1 MLLLSALLRMLYHV
15 LRLGV
20 RVAGS
25 VEIGRSHRRWSKT
38 EPVDCW
44 EIIPCKFDVDR
55 FAPAP
60 QAGGHEAAPRPS
72 QPIDTATG
80 LPSGNP
86 IARPRGPE

>member
-1 MLLLSALLRMLYHV
+1 MLLLSALLRMLHNV

-25 VEIGRSHRRWSKT
+25 VEIGRSHRKRSRT

-44 EIIPCKFDVDR
+44 ENIPCKFDVDW
-55 FAPAP
+55 FAPAS
-60 QAGGHEAAPRPS
+60 QAGGHEAASKPS

-80 LPSGNP
+80 LPSGSP
-86 IARPRGPE
+86 IARPRDPE

>member
-25 VEIGRSHRRWSKT
+25 VEIGRSYRIRSKT

-44 EIIPCKFDVDR
+44 ENIPYNFDVDWP
-55 FAPAP
+55 APASP
-60 QAGGHEAAPRPS
+60 AGGRETASKPF

-86 IARPRGPE
+86 IARPRDPK

>member
-1 MLLLSALLRMLYHV
+1 MLLLSALLRMLYHI

-25 VEIGRSHRRWSKT
+25 VEIGRSHRRRPMT

-44 EIIPCKFDVDR
+44 ENIPYKFDVDWY
-55 FAPAP
+55 APAP
-60 QAGGHEAAPRPS
+60 QAGGCGTASKPS

-86 IARPRGPE
+86 IARPRDPE

>member
-1 MLLLSALLRMLYHV
+1 MLLLSAFLRMLYHV

-25 VEIGRSHRRWSKT
+25 VEIGRSHRKWSKT

-44 EIIPCKFDVDR
+44 ESIPYKFDVDWP
-55 FAPAP
+55 APAP
-60 QAGGHEAAPRPS
+60 QAGGRETVTKSS

-86 IARPRGPE
+86 RARPQDPK

>member
-25 VEIGRSHRRWSKT
+25 VEIGRSHRKWSRTK
-38 EPVDCW
+38 PVDCW
-44 EIIPCKFDVDR
+44 ENIPYNFDVDW
-55 FAPAP
+55 FAPAS
-60 QAGGHEAAPRPS
+60 QAGGHGAASKPS

-86 IARPRGPE
+86 IARPRDPE